1 MTNYQRMSPS
11 AKPVMRITGVIT
23 SVILA
28 ILLGSVIVANQFLL
42 HWAGETVVKWV
53 TIIGIVCIILIAV
66 YMILIR
72 PIYKYKIFR
81 YEVGD
86 QEITVRKGIWF
97 IKTRKAPYFRIQNL
111 NIEEGPIMRKYGL
124 ATLSLSTAGGDLDV
138 TLVPKKEARNL
149 KKRIRALK
157 KSDNAVVSN
166 EDGVAQRV
174 DVHEASPVSHEDS
187 ATPHEYKAAHSQSQ
201 NEATHESEMQHS
213 QTQNDNDNFTR
224 RDETM
229 SAKDEIEQRENS
241 TSDESNHMPR

>member
-42 HWAGETVVKWV
+42 HWVGETVVKWV
-53 TIIGIVCIILIAV
+53 TIIGIVLIVLMAV

-81 YEVGD
+81 YDVGD

-97 IKTRKAPYFRIQNL
+97 IKTRRAPYFRIQNL

-174 DVHEASPVSHEDS
+174 DVHEAAPVSQEDS
-187 ATPHEYKAAHSQSQ
+187 ETNHEYDTPHT
-201 NEATHESEMQHS
+201 N
-213 QTQNDNDNFTR
+213 TR
-224 RDETM
+224 
-229 SAKDEIEQRENS
+229 
-241 TSDESNHMPR
+241 